1 MRRDYKIT
9 GEVASADVV
18 VGGYRE
24 GGRKKEGVKR
34 R

>member
-24 GGRKKEGVKR
+24 SGRKKGE
-34 R
+34 

>member
-24 GGRKKEGVKR
+24 SGGGRRG
-34 R
+34 